1 MYGYAFS
8 LFLIAV
14 GAILKFAV
22 TLTVNGF
29 NLDAAGAI
37 LMIIGIVG
45 LLFTFG
51 FNLAHRDYDHHY
63 HDHDDYDDWGER

>member
-14 GAILKFAV
+14 GAILRFAV
-22 TLTVNGF
+22 TLTINGF
-29 NLDAAGAI
+29 KLDTSGAI

-51 FNLAHRDYDHHY
+51 FRLL
-63 HDHDDYDDWGER
+63 DHDEYVTKTKEDE